1 MQIRPQA
8 TIFEGSILFGLLFN
22 EYLILPINLYIPL
35 VVWCRGND
43 EIDLSSF
50 ASNVLKN
57 IFGEL
62 VKI

>member
-8 TIFEGSILFGLLFN
+8 TIFEGSILFGLLFS

-43 EIDLSSF
+43 EIKFLC
-50 ASNVLKN
+50 LKCA
-57 IFGEL
+57 
-62 VKI
+62 